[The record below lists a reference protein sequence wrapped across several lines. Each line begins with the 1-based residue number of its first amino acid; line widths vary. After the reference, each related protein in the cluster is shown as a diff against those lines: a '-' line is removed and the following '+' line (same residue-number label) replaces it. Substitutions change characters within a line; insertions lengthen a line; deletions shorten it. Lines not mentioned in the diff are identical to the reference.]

1 MVSFE
6 IPTISQFNFLNI
18 ILIMKE
24 KELAPNF
31 KIPSSNNEEFELK
44 KNKNNFL
51 IIYFYPRDNTPG
63 CTNEAKDFSKLY
75 KEFKKLNCEIFGIS
89 KDSIESHKKFISKF
103 KIPFQLLSDEKIV
116 ALKKYRA
123 WGEKSMYGKK
133 FMGIKRTTVLISP
146 KGKIIKIWN
155 NVKVKEHAKEVLS
168 CLKES
173 I

>member
-1 MVSFE
+1 
-6 IPTISQFNFLNI
+6 
-18 ILIMKE
+18 MKE

-31 KIPSSNNEEFELK
+31 KIPSSNNKEFELK
-44 KNKNNFL
+44 KNKNKFL

-155 NVKVKEHAKEVLS
+155 NVKVKEHAIEVLS
-168 CLKES
+168 CLKEA

>member
-1 MVSFE
+1 
-6 IPTISQFNFLNI
+6 
-18 ILIMKE
+18 MKE

-31 KIPSSNNEEFELK
+31 KIPSSNNKEFELK
-44 KNKNNFL
+44 KNKNKFL

-133 FMGIKRTTVLISP
+133 FMGIKRTTVLINP
-146 KGKIIKIWN
+146 KSKIIKIWN
-155 NVKVKEHAKEVLS
+155 NVKVKDHAKEVLN
-168 CLKES
+168 CLKEA

>member
-1 MVSFE
+1 M
-6 IPTISQFNFLNI
+6 I
-18 ILIMKE
+18 KE
-24 KELAPNF
+24 NSKASNF
-31 KIPSSNNEEFELK
+31 KLPSSNNKTFEINKSLK
-44 KNKNNFL
+44 QYL

-75 KEFKKLNCEIFGIS
+75 KEFKRLNCEIFGIS

-103 KIPFQLLSDEKIV
+103 KIPFQLLSDEKII
-116 ALKKYRA
+116 ALKKYGA

-155 NVKVKEHAKEVLS
+155 NVKVKDHAKEVLS
-168 CLKES
+168 CLKEA

>member
-1 MVSFE
+1 
-6 IPTISQFNFLNI
+6 
-18 ILIMKE
+18 MKE

-31 KIPSSNNEEFELK
+31 KIPSSNNKEFELK
-44 KNKNNFL
+44 KNKNKFL

-75 KEFKKLNCEIFGIS
+75 KEFQKLNCEIFGIS

-103 KIPFQLLSDEKIV
+103 KIPFQLLSDEKNI
-116 ALKKYRA
+116 AHKKYGA

-133 FMGIKRTTVLISP
+133 FMGIKRTTVLINP
-146 KGKIIKIWN
+146 KSKIIKIWS
-155 NVKVKEHAKEVLS
+155 NVKVKDHAKEVLN
-168 CLKES
+168 CLKEA

>member
-1 MVSFE
+1 
-6 IPTISQFNFLNI
+6 
-18 ILIMKE
+18 MKE
-24 KELAPNF
+24 KGLAPNF
-31 KIPSSNNEEFELK
+31 KISSSNNKEFELK

>member
-1 MVSFE
+1 
-6 IPTISQFNFLNI
+6 
-18 ILIMKE
+18 MKE

-31 KIPSSNNEEFELK
+31 KLPSSNNKNFEIK
-44 KNKNNFL
+44 KSFKQYL
-51 IIYFYPRDNTPG
+51 VIYFYPRDNTPG

-89 KDSIESHKKFISKF
+89 KDSIESHQKFISKF
-103 KIPFQLLSDEKIV
+103 KIPFQLLSDDKII
-116 ALKKYRA
+116 ALKKYGA

-133 FMGIKRTTVLISP
+133 FMGIKRTTVLINP

-155 NVKVKEHAKEVLS
+155 NVKVKDHAKEVLS
-168 CLKES
+168 CLKEA

>member
-1 MVSFE
+1 
-6 IPTISQFNFLNI
+6 
-18 ILIMKE
+18 MKE

-31 KIPSSNNEEFELK
+31 KIPSSNNKEFELK
-44 KNKNNFL
+44 KNKNKFL
-51 IIYFYPRDNTPG
+51 VIYFYPRDNTPG

-75 KEFKKLNCEIFGIS
+75 KEFKKLNCDIFGIS
-89 KDSIESHKKFISKF
+89 KDSVDSHKKFISKF
-103 KIPFQLLSDEKIV
+103 KIPFQLLSDEKII
-116 ALKKYRA
+116 ALKKYGA

>member
-1 MVSFE
+1 
-6 IPTISQFNFLNI
+6 
-18 ILIMKE
+18 MKE

-31 KIPSSNNEEFELK
+31 KIPSSNNKEFELK
-44 KNKNNFL
+44 KNKNKFL

-103 KIPFQLLSDEKIV
+103 KIPFQLLSDEKIIV
-116 ALKKYRA
+116 LKKYGA

-133 FMGIKRTTVLISP
+133 FMGIKRTTVLINP
-146 KGKIIKIWN
+146 KGKIIKIWSN
-155 NVKVKEHAKEVLS
+155 FKVKDHAKEVLN
-168 CLKES
+168 CLKEA

>member
-1 MVSFE
+1 
-6 IPTISQFNFLNI
+6 
-18 ILIMKE
+18 MKE

-31 KIPSSNNEEFELK
+31 KIPSSNNKEFELK
-44 KNKNNFL
+44 KNRNNFL

-155 NVKVKEHAKEVLS
+155 NVKVKDHAKEVLS
-168 CLKES
+168 FLKEA